1 MPTAIDGLSKAGTP
15 PTSLTPQGSS
25 RLGKDEFLKLLVTQL
40 SNQDPLSPVDNQ
52 AFIAQLAQFATVE
65 QQSQMNSTLE
75 SLLLAQASSNQTNV
89 ANLVGREITFT
100 SDKVVIGETGGA
112 QLNARLS
119 ADAAKVSAII
129 KDENGKVV
137 RSITVGSR
145 NGGPLTLPWDGRDNN
160 GNPLRPG
167 SYTVTF
173 TAADLQGK
181 SVDVTTQGRGR
192 ATGVSFADGVPQLVV
207 NGVRVRL
214 SDVLEVNE
222 PKSNATS
229 TTTT

>member
-1 MPTAIDGLSKAGTP
+1 MPTAIDGLSQTGAP
-15 PTSLTPQGSS
+15 PSSLTPQGSS
-25 RLGKDEFLKLLVTQL
+25 KLGKDEFLKLLVTQL

-75 SLLLAQASSNQTNV
+75 SLLLAQASVNQTNI
-89 ANLVGREITFT
+89 ANLVGRDITFT
-100 SDKVVIGETGGA
+100 SDKVAIGVSGGTDV
-112 QLNARLS
+112 NAKLS
-119 ADAAKVSAII
+119 ADAAKLSAII

-137 RSITVGSR
+137 RSITVEGRQSA
-145 NGGPLTLPWDGRDNN
+145 GPVTIPWDGRDTN
-160 GNPLRPG
+160 GNPLPAG
-167 SYTVTF
+167 TYTVTF
-173 TAADLQGK
+173 TAADETGK

-222 PKSNATS
+222 PKSTA